1 MTYFFYVHG
10 NFFSL
15 FFTKVYFVFTTLLL
29 DILTYEPF
37 TLYAYAFLLC
47 F

>member
-1 MTYFFYVHG
+1 MSDLVFFW
-10 NFFSL
+10 NFSPNL
-15 FFTKVYFVFTTLLL
+15 STKVYFIFTTLLL
-29 DILTYEPF
+29 DILTYKPF